1 MSSVQVKNRTVKIR
15 ETVLGDGRP
24 KIYVPVTARSMKEL
38 EEQLELIM
46 QVQCD
51 LVELRADYFDQHT
64 LTESL
69 EKILRLVREK
79 IREKVLVFTFR
90 TQPEG
95 GERTISFEDYRS
107 LNLRAA
113 DSEADL
119 VDLELFTIQNTRE
132 KTALPDA
139 DTALPDADTAL
150 PDADTAWPDADAAW
164 SNPDAPTPGAE
175 PAFVREIH
183 AKGCKV
189 IGSSHDFEKTP
200 ETEEMVCRLVRMQ
213 ELGMDITKLAVMPQT
228 RGDVVRL
235 LDATVRMRERFAD
248 RPFVTMAMG
257 KLGVVTRCIVG
268 FSGSAFTFAAA
279 ASASAPGQ
287 ISADRMAAVL
297 DLTDEIL

>member
-1 MSSVQVKNRTVKIR
+1 MSNAQEKNRTVMIR

-24 KIYVPVTARSMKEL
+24 KICVPLTACSMKEL

-64 LTESL
+64 LKEAL
-69 EKILRLVREK
+69 EEILRLVREK

-95 GERTISFEDYRS
+95 GNRAISFEDYRS

-119 VDLELFTIQNTRE
+119 VDLELFTIQNGRE
-132 KTALPDA
+132 KIAP
-139 DTALPDADTAL
+139 PE
-150 PDADTAWPDADAAW
+150 ADTAWPDADAAR
-164 SNPDAPTPGAE
+164 STPDAAQTDAE
-175 PAFVREIH
+175 AAFVREIH

-213 ELGMDITKLAVMPQT
+213 DLGMDITKLAVMPQT
-228 RGDVVRL
+228 RQDVVRL
-235 LDATVRMRERFAD
+235 LDASVRMRERFAD

-257 KLGVVTRCIVG
+257 KLGVVTRCIGG
-268 FSGSAFTFAAA
+268 FSGSAITFAAA
-279 ASASAPGQ
+279 AGASAPGQ
-287 ISADRMAAVL
+287 ISADRMTAVL
-297 DLTDEIL
+297 ELTEKIL

>member
-1 MSSVQVKNRTVKIR
+1 MSNAQEKNRTVMVR

-24 KIYVPVTARSMKEL
+24 KICVPLTARSMKEL

-69 EKILRLVREK
+69 EEILRLVREK

-132 KTALPDA
+132 KTALS
-139 DTALPDADTAL
+139 
-150 PDADTAWPDADAAW
+150 DADTAWPDADAAR
-164 SNPDAPTPGAE
+164 STQDAAQTDAG

-213 ELGMDITKLAVMPQT
+213 DRKS
-228 RGDVVRL
+228 VV
-235 LDATVRMRERFAD
+235 
-248 RPFVTMAMG
+248 
-257 KLGVVTRCIVG
+257 
-268 FSGSAFTFAAA
+268 
-279 ASASAPGQ
+279 
-287 ISADRMAAVL
+287 
-297 DLTDEIL
+297 